1 MPNFYETY
9 RANDGQAELMQKH
22 QRAQQVMLARAEELG
37 NLGVETVQLWQQ
49 AAAMVDPVESA
60 EAGTAAAIDFAPSI
74 MPVWLQDPIRPWY

>member
-37 NLGVETVQLWQQ
+37 NLGVETVQLWQAYIEDDQ
-49 AAAMVDPVESA
+49 
-60 EAGTAAAIDFAPSI
+60 
-74 MPVWLQDPIRPWY
+74 IR